1 MEKFLNFLD
10 PCFKLC
16 RDILF
21 IYLSFLEHTRRATSI
36 PTRFSRIFYYR
47 IKPNCWKLLSHV
59 ANVFTETDPAVPGSV
74 YIFDVDR
81 SENVALPPIN
91 RPERLRISKHLERTT
106 PLYHTV
112 RTDEDLKADS
122 LLNERRSK
130 HSSRQGP
137 LVSDAAEI

>member
-1 MEKFLNFLD
+1 MQ
-10 PCFKLC
+10 
-16 RDILF
+16 RYF
-21 IYLSFLEHTRRATSI
+21 IYLSFVSRTHTASHVDTNSI
-36 PTRFSRIFYYR
+36 LSNF
-47 IKPNCWKLLSHV
+47 LLSYKTQLLEI
-59 ANVFTETDPAVPGSV
+59 AIARSKLFTETDPAVPGSV